1 MIKYFL
7 MDKELKVSIILGI
20 FIFSF
25 ASLWFVYEY
34 EQGKNLKTF
43 IVVGEG
49 EEKVSANIAE
59 VRIGLIT
66 EDKDLNELQREN
78 SEKMNNIIKFL
89 KSQNIDAKD
98 IQTENYSIN
107 PKYSYETSSYRI
119 IGYTINQNIS
129 VKIRDLSKVGEI
141 LTKAVSYGANNV
153 WGPNF
158 VIDNEKIYLEKAREK
173 AIIDA
178 KEKAKKIAKIA
189 GFKLG
194 RIININI
201 NDEYS
206 PLPSPIQLK
215 STSEIINVS
224 SPQIEPGIQ
233 EIKARVSITY
243 EIK

>member
-1 MIKYFL
+1 

-20 FIFSF
+20 FILSF

-34 EQGKNLKTF
+34 GQDRSLKTF

-49 EEKVSANIAE
+49 KEKVLANIAE
-59 VRIGLIT
+59 VKIGLIT
-66 EDKDLNELQREN
+66 EGKDLNELQKEN

-89 KSQNIDAKD
+89 KSQNIDSKD

-129 VKIRDLSKVGEI
+129 VKIRDLSKIGDI
-141 LTKAVSYGANNV
+141 LAKAVSYGANNV

-178 KEKAKKIAKIA
+178 KEKAKKIAKVA

-194 RIININI
+194 RIINI

-215 STSEIINVS
+215 YTEGIISAS

-233 EIKARVSITY
+233 EIKARVNITY